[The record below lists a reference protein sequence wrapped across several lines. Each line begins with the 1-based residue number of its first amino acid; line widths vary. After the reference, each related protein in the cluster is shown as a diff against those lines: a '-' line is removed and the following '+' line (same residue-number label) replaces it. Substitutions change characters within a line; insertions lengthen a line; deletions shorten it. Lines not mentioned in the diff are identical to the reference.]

1 MYIEVHDAPC
11 FMMCMLQH
19 LVAVIWQ
26 TVTRAGFLSHAI
38 SEVIID
44 RGQ

>member
-11 FMMCMLQH
+11 FMMCMLQR
-19 LVAVIWQ
+19 LVFTWHS
-26 TVTRAGFLSHAI
+26 VTRAGFLFHAI